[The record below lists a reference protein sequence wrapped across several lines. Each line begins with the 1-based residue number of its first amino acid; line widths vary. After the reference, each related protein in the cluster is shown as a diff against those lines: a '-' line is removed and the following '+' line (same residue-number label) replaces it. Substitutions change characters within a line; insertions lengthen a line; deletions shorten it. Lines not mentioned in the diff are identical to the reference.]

1 MDINVNVTIELA
13 QPMQELIKRVF
24 SGFAFL
30 EPKQEQPQ
38 VLPVEQQT
46 VSNEVEMA
54 STEAGS
60 TEVAKAKQPSETVD
74 ISVVRDKVSELVRAG
89 KKQQVIE
96 LLNDYGVTGYSQLS
110 GNDLAEFYNTIKTM

>member
-30 EPKQEQPQ
+30 EPKQEQPK
-38 VLPVEQQT
+38 VLPVEQQ
-46 VSNEVEMA
+46 
-54 STEAGS
+54 
-60 TEVAKAKQPSETVD
+60 TVD

-110 GNDLAEFYNTIKTM
+110 GNDLVEFYNTIKTM